1 MNDNIIEKLKKEINE
16 LKERNKKNNDL
27 LNKEHKRRQEAE
39 GETIIVK
46 GIGMNSPEMKN
57 AEAKIEELKKTI
69 DLLNEDIQAKD
80 LIDQQHR
87 KLNGELIQVNKQLR
101 KEVEEVKN
109 DNKKL
114 ARHIEDRIDRS
125 RKAGM

>member
-1 MNDNIIEKLKKEINE
+1 MNDNTESWKNMYEKEY
-16 LKERNKKNNDL
+16 
-27 LNKEHKRRQEAE
+27 KRRQEAE